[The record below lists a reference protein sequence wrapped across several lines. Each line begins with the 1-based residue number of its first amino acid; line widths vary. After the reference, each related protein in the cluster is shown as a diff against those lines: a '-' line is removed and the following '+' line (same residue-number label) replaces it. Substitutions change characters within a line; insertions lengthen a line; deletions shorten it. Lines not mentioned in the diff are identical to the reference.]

1 MSLKNDIEM
10 VKEELNSE
18 EKFFEKA
25 VVTERFVKKY
35 KNLMIGGVVAIVIGV
50 SANLVMEASK
60 AADIAAANEQLE
72 FLQKDNTNKSALAEL
87 QKRSPALFE
96 LYNYSQAIVNND
108 TKALESLK
116 NSKAPLLSDLASY
129 EVASR
134 TKKSSELESYT
145 SKQGAIYK
153 ELAQLQLA
161 VMLIDEGKVK
171 EAQDKLSTIEEGSP
185 LFKVAHALRHYGVN

>member
-35 KNLMIGGVVAIVIGV
+35 KNLMIGAVVAVVIGV
-50 SANLVMEASK
+50 GVNMTMEASK
-60 AADIAAANEQLE
+60 ASDIASANEQLL

-108 TKALESLK
+108 VKALSSLQS
-116 NSKAPLLSDLASY
+116 SKAPLLSDLASY

-134 TKKSSELESYT
+134 AKNSNDLENYT
-145 SKQGAIYK
+145 SKQGGIYK

-171 EAQDKLSTIEEGSP
+171 QAQEKLSTIEEGSP
-185 LFKVAHALRHYGVN
+185 LFKVARALRHYGVN

>member
-1 MSLKNDIEM
+1 M

-35 KNLMIGGVVAIVIGV
+35 KNLMIGAVVAVVIGV
-50 SANLVMEASK
+50 GVNMTMEASK
-60 AADIAAANEQLE
+60 ASDIASANEQLL

-108 TKALESLK
+108 VKALASLQS
-116 NSKAPLLSDLASY
+116 SKAPLLSDLASY

-134 TKKSSELESYT
+134 AKNSNDLENYT
-145 SKQGAIYK
+145 SKQGGIYK

-171 EAQDKLSTIEEGSP
+171 QAQEKLSTIEEGSP
-185 LFKVAHALRHYGVN
+185 LFKVARALRHYGVN